1 MDPSPKKET
10 EMNAKTMKSAL
21 AAALTC
27 LSSAALAVI
36 QTLPM
41 PPPSPYPDAE
51 SSVAVPLDASC
62 GPLMRLRI
70 AADFTPSNAV
80 IVAFGTD
87 VDNDGDLSL
96 EETAI
101 RVGVDCGASFIRE
114 ESKSKVE
121 VEQRRFEFHCSTS
134 DFDFSLPT
142 RVSLEHGVS
151 SVSHGLTASNSY
163 LFAWH
168 DCCVE
173 RCATNRVDAS
183 VELFDSGAIATTVT
197 PLSTNQPPIT
207 IYQPPIP
214 PEGFVGIGQGGG
226 KGQDY

>member
-10 EMNAKTMKSAL
+10 EMNAETMKSAL

-87 VDNDGDLSL
+87 VDNDGDLSP

-121 VEQRRFEFHCSTS
+121 FEQRRFELHCSTSTS
-134 DFDFSLPT
+134 DFDFVLKQPSDVSRRYDLAKVTTHNLTSTSPVVT
-142 RVSLEHGVS
+142 VSRVG
-151 SVSHGLTASNSY
+151 TM
-163 LFAWH
+163 
-168 DCCVE
+168 
-173 RCATNRVDAS
+173 
-183 VELFDSGAIATTVT
+183 I
-197 PLSTNQPPIT
+197 
-207 IYQPPIP
+207 
-214 PEGFVGIGQGGG
+214 FVR
-226 KGQDY
+226 

>member
-10 EMNAKTMKSAL
+10 EMNAETMKSAL

-87 VDNDGDLSL
+87 VDNDGDLSP

-101 RVGVDCGASFIRE
+101 RVGVDCGIPFVRKEVVVGSPSPTM
-114 ESKSKVE
+114 ESSNLPCTPTPTPTTYTSPTPNIYAFVLKQPSDVSRRYDLAKVTT
-121 VEQRRFEFHCSTS
+121 HNLTSTS
-134 DFDFSLPT
+134 PVVTVS
-142 RVSLEHGVS
+142 RVG
-151 SVSHGLTASNSY
+151 TM
-163 LFAWH
+163 
-168 DCCVE
+168 
-173 RCATNRVDAS
+173 
-183 VELFDSGAIATTVT
+183 I
-197 PLSTNQPPIT
+197 
-207 IYQPPIP
+207 
-214 PEGFVGIGQGGG
+214 FVR
-226 KGQDY
+226 

>member
-10 EMNAKTMKSAL
+10 EMNAETMKSAL

-87 VDNDGDLSL
+87 VDNDGDLSP

-101 RVGVDCGASFIRE
+101 RVGVDCGIPFARS
-114 ESKSKVE
+114 EST
-121 VEQRRFEFHCSTS
+121 STS
-134 DFDFSLPT
+134 DFDFVLKQPKAACWNLAKVTTHNLTSTSPVVT
-142 RVSLEHGVS
+142 VSRVG
-151 SVSHGLTASNSY
+151 TM
-163 LFAWH
+163 
-168 DCCVE
+168 
-173 RCATNRVDAS
+173 
-183 VELFDSGAIATTVT
+183 I
-197 PLSTNQPPIT
+197 
-207 IYQPPIP
+207 
-214 PEGFVGIGQGGG
+214 FVR
-226 KGQDY
+226 

>member
-10 EMNAKTMKSAL
+10 EMNAETMKSAL

-87 VDNDGDLSL
+87 VDNDGDLSP

-114 ESKSKVE
+114 EWSSNLL
-121 VEQRRFEFHCSTS
+121 CSTS
-134 DFDFSLPT
+134 DFDFVLKQPSDVSRRYDLAKVTTHNLTSTSPVVT
-142 RVSLEHGVS
+142 VSRVG
-151 SVSHGLTASNSY
+151 TM
-163 LFAWH
+163 
-168 DCCVE
+168 
-173 RCATNRVDAS
+173 
-183 VELFDSGAIATTVT
+183 I
-197 PLSTNQPPIT
+197 
-207 IYQPPIP
+207 
-214 PEGFVGIGQGGG
+214 FVR
-226 KGQDY
+226 